1 MGKMWV
7 YVDGACFD
15 NGKPWARAG
24 YGVWFGSNHPLNCSG
39 TIQGRQTNQAAE
51 ITAAIVALDI
61 ATQERVSSL
70 KIFTDSK
77 YLFDGATLWIEKW
90 QNNNWITC
98 SGETVVSKDLWLELE
113 EAINRFG
120 FGRISWRHV
129 PKHCGNFGN
138 MQADRLAKEAAS
150 EATDDESDSDDD
162 YEDYS
167 NGYSDDYN
175 DYNDCNGYDGSDD
188 WY

>member
-1 MGKMWV
+1 M
-7 YVDGACFD
+7 AQ
-15 NGKPWARAG
+15 
-24 YGVWFGSNHPLNCSG
+24 H
-39 TIQGRQTNQAAE
+39 
-51 ITAAIVALDI
+51 
-61 ATQERVSSL
+61 
-70 KIFTDSK
+70 
-77 YLFDGATLWIEKW
+77 WIEKW

-167 NGYSDDYN
+167 NGYSDDYD
-175 DYNDCNGYDGSDD
+175 DYNDYNGYDGSDD
-188 WY
+188 WYLMLLSSCILESCQKTSLMCSHFQTWTHLECACSEKWGPARSDGYPPRHTAAEDSGCSLRSASQVGVFRSAAPRASPGST